1 MNLTEKKK
9 NSNIKQHKKKYCHKI
24 SNKNE
29 FNNNLLIINNEESS
43 SEFKRESKDS
53 SKFIKNNYNEKSY
66 ESNKTKSLISHNK
79 TLKSNKSITDIKI
92 KRLNIQK
99 KVNIHSQFQIS
110 KRVNNISI
118 FPQKENKINFYQY
131 NQNMNIG
138 NFISIEYN
146 INHGKKNERKLE
158 VNTTNHILLNN
169 NKNSTTNGFKKED
182 MIKNDDNETNNI
194 FQNKLNEN
202 KEENINEL
210 MNSKNN
216 IIKSNNISKRRSCFC
231 CL

>member
-1 MNLTEKKK
+1 
-9 NSNIKQHKKKYCHKI
+9 
-24 SNKNE
+24 
-29 FNNNLLIINNEESS
+29 
-43 SEFKRESKDS
+43 
-53 SKFIKNNYNEKSY
+53 
-66 ESNKTKSLISHNK
+66 
-79 TLKSNKSITDIKI
+79 
-92 KRLNIQK
+92 
-99 KVNIHSQFQIS
+99 
-110 KRVNNISI
+110 
-118 FPQKENKINFYQY
+118 
-131 NQNMNIG
+131 MNIG

-169 NKNSTTNGFKKED
+169 NKNNKTNGFKKED

-231 CL
+231 FL